1 MMRTSRRSGFTL
13 IELLVVIAIIGVLIS
28 LLLPAVQKI
37 REAANRTQCLN
48 NCKQM
53 GLALHNY
60 HDTFK
65 RFPPGTDS
73 GPRPWRQSPGNTG
86 YTRYWSWMA
95 YILPFIEQDNVWNMA
110 VQWSH
115 QGDPITISGGSGPPD
130 FLGCTPSSYFYT
142 PWGDWFNAFAN
153 TKGPNPALGTVIKTY
168 ICPSEIR
175 NLGAEPIILSSD
187 NVTTSPV
194 AFTEYLG
201 VAGLQGDFGIPA
213 DPAPTG
219 FAVPQPPEFNG
230 ILVYSDR
237 TTKRKV
243 NFASIS
249 DGSSNTLMVGER
261 PPSIDLASGWWFA
274 GSGFDGSGIGDVMMG
289 AREWLYATNIPSGN
303 VSGVYGTGCPLT
315 AVGFQ
320 PGSINDNCAQTRF
333 WSWHPGGANWTFGD
347 GSARFI
353 TYTIDTPSAPPPTPP
368 TTGSP
373 YGTVTTLMQL
383 ATRNGGEVIT
393 GDY

>member
-1 MMRTSRRSGFTL
+1 MARSLRRSGFTL

-28 LLLPAVQKI
+28 LLLPAVQKV

-73 GPRPWRQSPGNTG
+73 GIRPWRQSPGNTG

-110 VQWSH
+110 VQWAH
-115 QGDPITISGGSGPPD
+115 KGDPITISGGNGPPNYD
-130 FLGCTPSSYFYT
+130 NCTPSSFFYS
-142 PWGDWFNAFAN
+142 PWGDWSAGFAN
-153 TKGPNPALGTVIKTY
+153 TGNANPALGTPIKIYT
-168 ICPSEIR
+168 CPSEIR
-175 NLGAEPIILSSD
+175 NLLVENLDFVNSPPQPGDIL
-187 NVTTSPV
+187 TPV

-201 VAGLQGDFGIPA
+201 VAGLQGDLGVAGGAP
-213 DPAPTG
+213 DPSGT
-219 FAVPQPPEFNG
+219 VPQPPDHSG
-230 ILVYSDR
+230 ILVYSEEYK
-237 TTKRKV
+237 KRKV

-249 DGSSNTLMVGER
+249 DGSSNTLMIGER

-274 GSGFDGSGIGDVMMG
+274 GAGFDGSGIGDVMMG
-289 AREWLYATNIPSGN
+289 AREWIYAEDIPSGN
-303 VSGVYGTGCPLT
+303 TSGVYGGTGCPFSS
-315 AVGFQ
+315 VGFQ
-320 PGSINDNCAQTRF
+320 AGSIQDNCAQVRF

-347 GSARFI
+347 GSARFM
-353 TYTIDTPSAPPPTPP
+353 TYNIDTPSVPPAAGQPIPQ
-368 TTGSP
+368 
-373 YGTVTTLMQL
+373 TTLTQL
-383 ATRNGGEVIT
+383 CTRNGGEVIL
-393 GDY
+393 GDF